1 MELAALSRVFDGM
14 PVQMVAMKANDMEA
28 AVRIGEEFGLNYI
41 LVMAYDALTVCED
54 LQRKDF
60 KFIIGPLYGLSF
72 SAEAAGK
79 DLALGARMEKAG
91 LHPAIATGHPSISE
105 DLIRMQLA
113 LMVDRGLGR
122 EEAIKGVT
130 AYPAKYYGL
139 DSRIGTL
146 EPGKDADLV
155 IWNGDPISYSG
166 SVGTML
172 IDGKKVFP

>member
-1 MELAALSRVFDGM
+1 
-14 PVQMVAMKANDMEA
+14 
-28 AVRIGEEFGLNYI
+28 
-41 LVMAYDALTVCED
+41 
-54 LQRKDF
+54 
-60 KFIIGPLYGLSF
+60 
-72 SAEAAGK
+72 
-79 DLALGARMEKAG
+79 
-91 LHPAIATGHPSISE
+91 
-105 DLIRMQLA
+105 MQLA